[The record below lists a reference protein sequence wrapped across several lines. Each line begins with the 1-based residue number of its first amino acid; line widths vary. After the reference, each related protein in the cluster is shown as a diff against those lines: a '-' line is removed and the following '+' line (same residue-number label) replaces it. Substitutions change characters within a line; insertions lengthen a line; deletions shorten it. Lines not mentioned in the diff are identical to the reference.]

1 MKTRFVMPITP
12 GTRRLLRAPFAA
24 AALTLLVSACTSLH
38 STYETPALQVP
49 TQWSAATASPA
60 SQADDAVRR
69 ATLADAWWTH
79 FDDTRL
85 NQLIDLALLN
95 NPDLVNAAWN
105 IQLAR
110 LNAGLANDN
119 ATPSL
124 GANVGSS
131 ASRKLD
137 SGGGT
142 TRNYSVGLN
151 LSYEVDLW
159 GKIAS
164 QKDAAQWRLDASR
177 YDLQTTA
184 TTLVANV
191 ATLYWQLA
199 LQNDQIAY
207 AKESLAYAERTQA
220 LVQTQYQAG
229 AVSGLEVQEARRLI
243 ASQQSAL
250 AGFEQ
255 ARKTSLNAL
264 AVLLNQP
271 PSEAIIAQLLPTQPQ
286 TLPQATVP
294 SIPEGLPAN
303 ILQRRPDLQAAEM
316 RLRATLADG
325 DATRA
330 SYYPNLNLTGSL
342 GSASNS
348 IGNMLSNPIGTLAA
362 SLAFPFL
369 NYTKMQLNNEISQ
382 ATYEAA
388 AVNFQKTF
396 YTALQEV
403 QDALASREQLQTQ
416 GQWLGEQL
424 DAAQRIEQLNDVRYR
439 AGSIALKTWLDAQE
453 SRRTAALAVSSNRF
467 NQLVN
472 QLSLYKALGG
482 DTIFQAPHTNVNP

>member
-1 MKTRFVMPITP
+1 MDARPHK
-12 GTRRLLRAPFAA
+12 RRPSYAPLAA
-24 AALTLLVSACTSLH
+24 GALALLVSACTSLH

-49 TQWSAATASPA
+49 AQWSGPAAQNAPSSQSQPTAKHTSL
-60 SQADDAVRR
+60 
-69 ATLADAWWTH
+69 TDAWWTR
-79 FDDTRL
+79 FDDARL
-85 NQLIDLALLN
+85 NQLIDKALHN

-110 LNAGLANDN
+110 LQAGLADDN

-124 GANVGSS
+124 GASLASS
-131 ASRKLD
+131 ASRNLD
-137 SGGGT
+137 SGGST
-142 TRNYSVGLN
+142 QRNQSVGLN

-159 GKIAS
+159 GKIAR
-164 QKDAAQWRLDASR
+164 QKDAAQWRLHASQ
-177 YDLQTTA
+177 YDLQATA
-184 TTLVANV
+184 TALVANV

-207 AKESLAYAERTQA
+207 AKESLAYAQRTQA

-229 AVSGLEVQEARRLI
+229 AASGLEVQEARRLI
-243 ASQQSAL
+243 ASQESAL

-264 AVLLNQP
+264 AVLLNEP
-271 PSEAIIAQLLPTQPQ
+271 PSDAAIAALLPEQPH
-286 TLPQATVP
+286 TLPQTHVP
-294 SIPEGLPAN
+294 SLPEGLPAS

-330 SYYPNLNLTGSL
+330 SYYPSLNLTGSL
-342 GSASNS
+342 GSASTS
-348 IGNMLSNPIGTLAA
+348 IGHLLSNPIGTLAA
-362 SLAFPFL
+362 NMAFPFL
-369 NYTKMQLNNEISQ
+369 NATKMRLNNQISQ

-403 QDALASREQLQTQ
+403 QDALGTREQLQTQ
-416 GQWLGEQL
+416 GQWLNAQR
-424 DAAQRIEQLNDVRYR
+424 DAAQRIDQLNEVRYR
-439 AGSIALKTWLDAQE
+439 AGAIPLKTWLDAQE

-472 QLSLYKALGG
+472 QLGLYKALGG
-482 DTIFQAPHTNVNP
+482 DTVFPVPETNVNP